1 MYTPRV
7 IQVPHT
13 SMFFVGVLS
22 TRVVTTFQKVHSCR
36 HLLAFLLLQHFFDM
50 NQTSIPFARW
60 GNPKFRHRLR
70 VLLHDDFP
78 PLRKN
83 KGYFSRSVF
92 DDVQLSCCST
102 LGFLFGVAFGV
113 VFSRHGCTEQV
124 VAANVTVVGT

>member
-1 MYTPRV
+1 MY
-7 IQVPHT
+7 
-13 SMFFVGVLS
+13 
-22 TRVVTTFQKVHSCR
+22 SCR

-50 NQTSIPFARW
+50 DQTSIPFARW
-60 GNPKFRHRLR
+60 SNPKFRHRLR

-92 DDVQLSCCST
+92 DDVELSCCST

-113 VFSRHGCTEQV
+113 VFGHHGCTEQV
-124 VAANVTVVGT
+124 VAANVTVVGTLVVALLRTGGAHVLKPSLHLLHVIGYL

>member
-1 MYTPRV
+1 
-7 IQVPHT
+7 
-13 SMFFVGVLS
+13 
-22 TRVVTTFQKVHSCR
+22 
-36 HLLAFLLLQHFFDM
+36 M

-60 GNPKFRHRLR
+60 SNPKFRHRLR

-92 DDVQLSCCST
+92 DDVELSCCST

-113 VFSRHGCTEQV
+113 IFSHHGGTEQV
-124 VAANVTVVGT
+124 VAANVTVVGSGGIAAILGGAAASPVHVKVSRRN